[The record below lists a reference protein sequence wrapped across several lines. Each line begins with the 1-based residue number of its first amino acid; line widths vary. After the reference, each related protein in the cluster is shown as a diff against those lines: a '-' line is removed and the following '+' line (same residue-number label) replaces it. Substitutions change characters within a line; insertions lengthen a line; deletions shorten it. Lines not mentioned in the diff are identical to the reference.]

1 MSIDFDRLQELSTPK
16 GVVTKIEDL
25 QGNVLWEL
33 SGGKIVLEVEKITS
47 NTYAGEAS
55 YENEQFILL
64 DIYPKTNGTVNITYG
79 GLTKTITD
87 TSGAE
92 TPNAQQVYFG
102 TFNGVSDSV
111 TTPASGELTIDGDW
125 RGFACGAYKKGSK
138 DVFSSYCSCI
148 TSVIKWGGM
157 TSISGNAF
165 YGCTGL
171 TSINIPTSIRS
182 VGALSFYGCT
192 GLASVHITDFN
203 AWCRIDFLV
212 GNSNPLSNG
221 GNLYVNDVLVTHV
234 TLPSYAADMT
244 YTFAGYQN
252 LKTVSFQSGITGIG
266 NGVFYDCD
274 GLTSIELPNSLTS
287 IGDYAFY
294 QCANLAL
301 VSLPNS
307 LTSIGDYA
315 FSGCDGLT
323 SIELPNS
330 LASIGKFAFENCAG
344 LTSVKLPNSLTSI
357 GDYAFDD
364 CYNLALTSLPSGL
377 TSIGGHAFGTCYRI
391 SIGEIP
397 EGVTYIG
404 EYAFGMI
411 ASSTNSD
418 TYVDNM
424 PDTIILPSTI
434 AEIGAYAF
442 TRASASQ
449 VYPSNL
455 FETVIIRATIPPT
468 IGTGAFGENE
478 NSSYTPNKIIVPAG
492 CGDAYKV
499 AEGWSGYADVI
510 VEES

>member
-1 MSIDFDRLQELSTPK
+1 MNFATLQGLTIPE
-16 GVVTKIEDL
+16 GVVTQITDAS
-25 QGNVLWEL
+25 GRVLWAL
-33 SGGKIVLEVEKITS
+33 SGGGPIVLQVEKITS
-47 NTYAGEAS
+47 NTYAAETS
-55 YENEQFILL
+55 YTDEQFILL
-64 DIYPKTNGTVNITYG
+64 DIYPKTNGTVSVTYG

-92 TPNAQQVYFG
+92 EPNAQQVFFG

-138 DVFSSYCSCI
+138 DIFSSYCSCI

-165 YGCTGL
+165 YECTGL

-182 VGALSFYGCT
+182 SGYSSFYGCT

-203 AWCRIDFLV
+203 AWCRIKFATSS
-212 GNSNPLSNG
+212 SNPLYNG
-221 GNLYVNDVLVTHV
+221 GNLYTNDVLVTHV

-244 YTFAGYQN
+244 YTFAGYKS
-252 LKTVSFQSGITGIG
+252 LKTVSFQSGIVGIG
-266 NGVFYDCD
+266 EGVFYDCD
-274 GLTSIELPNSLTS
+274 GLTSIELPSGLTS
-287 IGDYAFY
+287 IGNSAFAS
-294 QCANLAL
+294 C
-301 VSLPNS
+301 S
-307 LTSIGDYA
+307 
-315 FSGCDGLT
+315 GLT
-323 SIELPNS
+323 SIELPN
-330 LASIGKFAFENCAG
+330 G
-344 LTSVKLPNSLTSI
+344 LTSI
-357 GDYAFDD
+357 GNSAFDD
-364 CYNLALTSLPSGL
+364 CYNLALTSLPNGL
-377 TSIGGHAFGTCYRI
+377 ISIGDSAFEACFRI

-397 EGVTYIG
+397 EGVTHIG

-418 TYVDNM
+418 THVDNM

-434 AEIGAYAF
+434 VEIGAYAF
-442 TRASASQ
+442 TRASESQ
-449 VYPSNL
+449 VYPSEL

-478 NSSYTPNKIIVPAG
+478 NASYLPNKIIVPAG